1 MLVHTYVCYI
11 CWQYQPFWIVNLFL
25 TEEKVSRVLVCYSI
39 FFYYLRTFG
48 MLTVMFGESAR
59 SRSRVQLWYNRFK
72 EGREAWPPEYVPTT
86 DEITEVVKQMILNN
100 RRITISEVADNIG
113 YRSAHV
119 KQFLKIF

>member
-1 MLVHTYVCYI
+1 M
-11 CWQYQPFWIVNLFL
+11 FWCAL
-25 TEEKVSRVLVCYSI
+25 R
-39 FFYYLRTFG
+39 FFVYYLRTFG